1 MKRLAIRT
9 ALAASLML
17 SASLSITPA
26 RSDELNTAG
35 AATALGDVCAAL
47 IRLPFLLT
55 PRSSTTSEEDAR
67 YNAAL
72 NTAIELGYS
81 ALAKI
86 VKQNTKTGAAPVP
99 GDTALGHMSVAVA
112 EIQTRYLFS
121 SDDPYAPFA
130 FQVADDMDAACRQM
144 LETGKLVWPAGYP
157 YTYAS
162 APPP

>member
-1 MKRLAIRT
+1 MKRLAIRAT
-9 ALAASLML
+9 LAASLIL

-35 AATALGDVCAAL
+35 AATALGDVCAEL

-67 YNAAL
+67 LSAAL

-86 VKQNTKTGAAPVP
+86 VKQNTKTSAAPVP
-99 GDTALGHMSVAVA
+99 GDTALGHMNVALA
-112 EIQTRYLFS
+112 DLQTLYIFNP
-121 SDDPYAPFA
+121 DDTYPPFA
-130 FQVADDMDAACRQM
+130 FQVADDMDAACQQM
-144 LETGKLVWPAGYP
+144 LKTGEVVWPVGYP

-162 APPP
+162 APLP

>member
-1 MKRLAIRT
+1 MKRLAIRAT
-9 ALAASLML
+9 LAASLML

-35 AATALGDVCAAL
+35 AATALGEVCAEL
-47 IRLPFLLT
+47 IRLPGYLR

-67 YNAAL
+67 FNAAL

-99 GDTALGHMSVAVA
+99 GDTALGHMSVALA
-112 EIQTRYLFS
+112 DLQTLYVFS
-121 SDDPYAPFA
+121 PDDPYPPFA
-130 FQVADDMDAACRQM
+130 FQVVDDMDAACRQM
-144 LETGKLVWPAGYP
+144 LETGELVWPAGYP